1 MRTAAT
7 PPLAAAAA
15 AVAAVFLSALL
26 LASASASRLPPPRR
40 LLPLVGGEVAV
51 AVVAG
56 EEEKVRLGSS
66 PPSCYSKCYGCSPC
80 VAVQVPTLS
89 APSVP
94 AAAAQDAA
102 PLVATFTNYKPL
114 GWKSQCR
121 DRLFDP

>member
-26 LASASASRLPPPRR
+26 LASASASASRLPPPRR

-80 VAVQVPTLS
+80 VAVQPAPGLQQLDRHESEQRSDLTSLASITL
-89 APSVP
+89 PV
-94 AAAAQDAA
+94 
-102 PLVATFTNYKPL
+102 
-114 GWKSQCR
+114 
-121 DRLFDP
+121 